1 MAVVVITGCSSGLG
15 PLTALAFARRGDRV
29 YATMRGAPRGRDLLE
44 AAAAEDLDVR
54 VLELDVNDD
63 ASVKAAVS
71 QVLQAEGRIDVVVNN
86 AGLVH
91 LGSVELL
98 PDELLRATFETN
110 LYGPVRVL
118 RAVLPTMRARRS
130 GVIVNVS
137 SVAGRVA
144 GVPIH
149 WSYMAS
155 KHGLSV
161 LSDALAFE
169 VEPFGIR
176 VISIEPGFFKT
187 DIFAKGARP
196 AAGDSPYRTLE
207 DAVVAFMDGG
217 IAGAADAHLI
227 AQVIVDAVERDDG
240 RIHVLVGDDAQF
252 FMSQSQS
259 LTDAELAAFYKEAI
273 GVDTAAAADATL

>member
-29 YATMRGAPRGRDLLE
+29 YATMRGAQRGRDLLE

-63 ASVKAAVS
+63 VSIKSAVS
-71 QVLQAEGRIDVVVNN
+71 QVVEAEGRIDVVVNN
-86 AGLVH
+86 AGVGH

-98 PDELLRATFETN
+98 PDELLRDTFETN

-137 SVAGRVA
+137 SAAGRVP

-155 KHGLSV
+155 KHGVSV
-161 LSDALAFE
+161 LSDALALE

-187 DIFAKGARP
+187 DIIAKAGRP
-196 AAGDSPYRTLE
+196 APGDSPYRILE
-207 DAVVAFMDGG
+207 DAVVAFMEGG
-217 IAGAADAHLI
+217 IAGGADAHLV
-227 AQVIVDAVERDDG
+227 AQVIVDAVESDDG
-240 RIHVLVGDDAQF
+240 RLHVLVGDDAQF
-252 FMSQSQS
+252 FVSQSQS
-259 LTDAELAAFYKEAI
+259 LTEAELATFYKELI
-273 GVDTAAAADATL
+273 GVDTAAAADATV